1 MKKKGLKVLLCL
13 LATLTLTGCGSS
25 SYDSATTEMNMAT
38 EYKSESASA
47 DFYGNAMEEGY
58 VEGEATVSVAS
69 NRKLIR
75 TVNMDVETEKY
86 DELLTTLTQRL
97 EALGGYAESFST
109 QGTGNNRYGNMTARV
124 PKENLDEFLQVV
136 EGASN
141 ITYRHEEVEDVTLNY
156 VDMESRKKML
166 QKEQDRLLEFL
177 DEAQTLE
184 DIITLESR
192 LTEVQYELERMESQL
207 RSYDNLIDY
216 STVHISIDEV
226 VRYTP
231 PAPKTTWER
240 ISTGFSEN
248 LYDVIESIKEFFI
261 ELIIHIPN
269 IIVFVILIGIILII
283 VKIVLR
289 IEHKQNQKRREK
301 YVAKQQEMQA
311 KKTSQTIASN
321 EEKKE

>member
-1 MKKKGLKVLLCL
+1 MKKKGLQVILCL
-13 LATLTLTGCGSS
+13 FTAVTLMGCGSS
-25 SYDSATTEMNMAT
+25 SYDATAEYENSANT
-38 EYKSESASA
+38 KSMSA
-47 DFYGNAMEEGY
+47 DFYGETVEESFSNAESGTTTN
-58 VEGEATVSVAS
+58 VAT

-75 TVNMDVETEKY
+75 TVNMDVETEEY
-86 DELLTTLTQRL
+86 DKLLETLMQRL

-109 QGTGNNRYGNMTARV
+109 NGNGSNRNGNITARV
-124 PKENLDEFLQVV
+124 PKDKVDEFLQVI

-177 DEAQTLE
+177 DEAETLE

-231 PAPKTTWER
+231 PAPKSTWER
-240 ISTGFSEN
+240 IATGFSEN
-248 LYDVIESIKEFFI
+248 LYDVIDGIKEFFI
-261 ELIIHIPN
+261 EVIIHIPN
-269 IIVFVILIGIILII
+269 IIVFVIVVAILLGIA
-283 VKIVLR
+283 KIVLTVER
-289 IEHKQNQKRREK
+289 KQNQKRKEQ
-301 YVAKQQEMQA
+301 YEA
-311 KKTSQTIASN
+311 KKATQIQ
-321 EEKKE
+321 KETNK

>member
-1 MKKKGLKVLLCL
+1 MKKKGLQVVLCL
-13 LATLTLTGCGSS
+13 LTTITLMGCGSS
-25 SYDSATTEMNMAT
+25 SYDGTAAQSQNSFDTTTMTM
-38 EYKSESASA
+38 SESVNA
-47 DFYGNAMEEGY
+47 DFYGEVAEEKY
-58 VEGEATVSVAS
+58 ETAENSSSANVAT

-75 TVNMDVETEKY
+75 TVNMNVETETY
-86 DELLTTLTQRL
+86 DELLETLLQRL

-109 QGTGNNRYGNMTARV
+109 HGNGSNRSGDITARV
-124 PKENLDEFLQVV
+124 PKGKVDEFLQVV

-192 LTEVQYELERMESQL
+192 LTEVQYELESMESQL

-231 PAPKTTWER
+231 PVPKTAWER
-240 ISTGFSEN
+240 ICTGFSEN

-261 ELIIHIPN
+261 EVIIHIPN
-269 IIVFVILIGIILII
+269 IVVFLIVVAFLALIA
-283 VKIVLR
+283 KIVLSLER
-289 IEHKQNQKRREK
+289 KQNQKRKARYE
-301 YVAKQQEMQA
+301 A
-311 KKTSQTIASN
+311 KKVEQVQKAV
-321 EEKKE
+321 EKEQK

>member
-1 MKKKGLKVLLCL
+1 MRKKGLQVVLCL
-13 LATLTLTGCGSS
+13 LTTMTLMGCGSS
-25 SYDSATTEMNMAT
+25 SYDGTAADSVNNFKSTVS
-38 EYKSESASA
+38 SESVSA
-47 DFYGNAMEEGY
+47 DFYG
-58 VEGEATVSVAS
+58 EATEENFSNSENGSTTNVAT

-75 TVNMDVETEKY
+75 TVNMDVETETY
-86 DELLTTLTQRL
+86 DELLETLLQRL

-109 QGTGNNRYGNMTARV
+109 HGNGSNRNGNITARV
-124 PKENLDEFLQVV
+124 PKERVDEFLQVV

-216 STVHISIDEV
+216 STIHISIDEV

-231 PAPKTTWER
+231 PVPETTWER

-248 LYDVIESIKEFFI
+248 LYNVVDGIKEFFI
-261 ELIIHIPN
+261 EVIIHIPN
-269 IIVFVILIGIILII
+269 IVVFAIVVAFLALIA
-283 VKIVLR
+283 KIVLS
-289 IEHKQNQKRREK
+289 IERKQNQKRKAQYE
-301 YVAKQQEMQA
+301 A
-311 KKTSQTIASN
+311 KKAEQAQKVA
-321 EEKKE
+321 EKDQK